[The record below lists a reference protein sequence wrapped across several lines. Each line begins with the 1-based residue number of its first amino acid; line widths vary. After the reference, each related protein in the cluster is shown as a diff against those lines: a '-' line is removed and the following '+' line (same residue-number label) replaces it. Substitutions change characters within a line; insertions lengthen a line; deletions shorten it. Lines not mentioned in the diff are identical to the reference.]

1 MIIKSADFVTSNTDP
16 GKCPKDNKPEYAFIG
31 RSNVGKSSLL
41 NKILNRKSLA
51 RTSSMPGKTV
61 TVNFFRGDGV
71 KFVDLPGY
79 GYAKV
84 AYSEKQRWADMMEGY
99 FTSGRRINLVVQL
112 IDIRHK
118 PTAEDYEMLA
128 FLKESKINFVIAL
141 TKCDKLNKTER
152 LKRAQ
157 ELEEELFGFTENKKI
172 PFSSATGEG
181 VEEIKSIISDALSLY

>member
-1 MIIKSADFVTSNTDP
+1 MQFNNFEFEASYGTAAQLPISAT
-16 GKCPKDNKPEYAFIG
+16 PEIAFAG

-51 RTSSMPGKTV
+51 RTSSMPGKTI

-84 AYSEKQRWADMMEGY
+84 AYSEKRRWADMMEGY

-157 ELEEELFGFTENKKI
+157 ELEVELFGFAENKKI